1 MPCPSYRGRFAPS
14 PTGPLHAGSMLAAL
28 GSWLLARQAGGEWR
42 VRIEDIDPPR
52 EVAGAA
58 RQQLRTLQAFGLRFD
73 GEVAW
78 QSRRGHLYRAAL
90 NRLLAQGLAFE
101 CHCSRAELA
110 AAGGVHRRCV
120 ATAPRPDPAIRLRV
134 ADGCE
139 VGFVDAVH
147 GRVAQRVDRDVG
159 DFVLLRADGLWAY
172 QLAVVVDD
180 AEQGITDV
188 VRGADLLDSTP
199 RQVLLQRA
207 LGLPAPRYAHLP
219 LLLGEDGRKLSK
231 SDAALPVD
239 AADPRATLRLL
250 WGCLGQAPLPA
261 RADMELDALLAG
273 AIDRFRL
280 ERVPRRALPAS
291 AAVHNTPASP
301 RD

>member
-1 MPCPSYRGRFAPS
+1 
-14 PTGPLHAGSMLAAL
+14 MLAAL
-28 GSWLLARQAGGEWR
+28 GSWLLARQAGGEWL

-58 RQQLRTLQAFGLRFD
+58 REQLRTLAAFGLRHD
-73 GEVAW
+73 GEIAL

-90 NRLLAQGLAFE
+90 NRLLARGQAFE

-110 AAGGVHRRCV
+110 ASGGIHRQCV

-139 VGFVDAVH
+139 IEFEDAVH
-147 GRVAQRVDRDVG
+147 GRIVQRVDRDVG

-199 RQVLLQRA
+199 RQILLQRA
-207 LGLPAPRYAHLP
+207 LDLPTPRYAHLP
-219 LLLGEDGRKLSK
+219 LLLGDDGRKLSK

-239 AADPRATLRLL
+239 AEAPLPTLRML
-250 WGCLGQAPLPA
+250 WRCLGQAPL
-261 RADMELDALLAG
+261 DIDAMSPGEFLEA
-273 AIDRFRL
+273 AIAAFRL
-280 ERVPRRALPAS
+280 DRVPRHALPLS
-291 AAVHNTPASP
+291 AAVHNSPATS